1 MATTEPPVTTPS
13 PRPSEVSAVA
23 GSPVGTAPATSRSP
37 AQPAGLDPQLKR
49 LAFVVMAGAI
59 MSVLDTTIVN
69 VALNDLGRDLH
80 SSLSTIQWVITGYT
94 LAQSMTIPLTGWA
107 VRRFGGRTVWLVS
120 LLLFGG
126 GSVLCGLAW
135 SVPALIAFRVLQGVG
150 GGALMPVGQTMLAQ
164 AAGPNRMGRVM
175 AFIAIPAMLAPAL
188 GPVLGGVILDNLAW
202 RWLFFVNV
210 PVCVLAVA
218 LALRFLPKDVHQA
231 DATTRFDTLGLL
243 LFSPGLAALVY
254 GLSEAGNGAGLASA
268 KVVASV
274 AVGAV
279 LLIAGVLHAVRR
291 AGQALIDVRLFRRR
305 SFAVSVGAFF
315 FYGVGVFGAMILLP
329 LFFQLVDGASSLEAG
344 LRVAPLGLGAIVTM
358 TISGR
363 LSDRYDPR
371 LVAGGGVLTVVL
383 GLLACTQ
390 LTPSTSTVM
399 LAVVV
404 FVIGLGHGLTAPPLM
419 AAAYRGL
426 DRSEA
431 PAASTASNVVLRVG
445 TAIGPALLAV
455 ALQSAIRDRVPGA
468 SGSLA
473 DAGRA
478 VANGAANQIARAF
491 GTGFW
496 WATVAGVIA
505 LVLVLAIPKRES

>member
-1 MATTEPPVTTPS
+1 MATTEPPAPVPLAASKTPIATAEPTPS
-13 PRPSEVSAVA
+13 APTPAE
-23 GSPVGTAPATSRSP
+23 TAPAK
-37 AQPAGLDPQLKR
+37 PAGLDPQLRK
-49 LAFVVMAGAI
+49 LALVILFGTI
-59 MSVLDTTIVN
+59 MTVLDTTIVN

-94 LAQSMTIPLTGWA
+94 LALSMTIPLTGWA

-120 LLLFGG
+120 LVLFGA

-135 SVPALIAFRVLQGVG
+135 SVPALIAFRVLQGIG

-175 AFIAIPAMLAPAL
+175 AFIAVPAMLAPVL

-202 RWLFFVNV
+202 RWLFFVNI
-210 PVCVLAVA
+210 PVCVIAVA
-218 LALRFLPKDVHQA
+218 LAVRFLPKGAHRPDVA
-231 DATTRFDTLGLL
+231 VRLDTLGLL

-254 GLSEAGNGAGLASA
+254 GLSEAGNGAGLASV

-279 LLIAGVLHAVRR
+279 LLLAGVLHAVRR

-305 SFAVSVGAFF
+305 SFAVPVGAFF
-315 FYGVGVFGAMILLP
+315 FYGIGLFGAMILLP
-329 LFFQLVDGASSLEAG
+329 LFFQLVHGASSLEAG
-344 LRVAPLGLGAIVTM
+344 LRVAPLGLGAIGTM

-363 LSDRYDPR
+363 LSDRYEPR
-371 LVAGGGVLTVVL
+371 IIAGGGVLTVVL

-390 LTPSTSTVM
+390 VTASTSTVL

-404 FVIGLGHGLTAPPLM
+404 FVIGLGHGLTMPPLM

-473 DAGRA
+473 DASRA
-478 VANGAANQIARAF
+478 VANGAANQIAQAF

-496 WATVAGVIA
+496 WATAAGVIA
-505 LVLVLAIPKRES
+505 LVLVLTIPKREA